1 MAFLSEI
8 LGHTITDI
16 DGRYIGKLEDLIA
29 REPADAIH
37 PIVDAVVIKDR
48 NKTIIVPYVLVMA
61 LFAPSIP
68 LKCRIEEITV
78 YDPAENDIFLSRD
91 VLDKQIIDTD
101 GARVVR
107 VNDLELVRVNGTLYV
122 GNVDIGLMGIFRRL
136 GVANV
141 TRRVSSLLHLPD
153 SQTFISWDD
162 VELLRHDPFM
172 RLRVPVEKIS
182 ELHPADVAEIISDMN
197 KLESGELLEAL
208 NMEQLADTLEE
219 VETEFQAD
227 LIENMSDEKVADILE
242 EMEPD
247 EAADLLAELPEQRSR
262 DLLEL
267 MNKEDSDDVRKL
279 LSYPVDSA
287 GGIMTTEY
295 ACVPADITAQEAI
308 NYLRQNAS
316 DAETLFYVYV
326 TDAEDHLVG
335 VFSLKGL
342 IFADPNAR
350 VQDFMEDRVKSVNIT
365 DEQDEVAQ
373 VVTKY
378 DLLAIPVIDDQNVMH
393 GIVTA
398 DDALDKIIPTAW
410 KKRLP
415 RFYH

>member
-8 LGHTITDI
+8 LGHTITDF

-29 REPADAIH
+29 RELADAVH
-37 PIVDAVVIKDR
+37 PIVDAVVIKDK
-48 NKTIIVPYVLVMA
+48 NKIIIVPYALVMA
-61 LFAPSIP
+61 LFTPSIP
-68 LKCRIEEITV
+68 LKCRADEI
-78 YDPAENDIFLSRD
+78 PAYEPADNDIFLSRD

-107 VNDLELVRVNGTLYV
+107 VNDLELVRVNETLYV
-122 GNVDIGLMGIFRRL
+122 GNVDIGMKGILRRL
-136 GVANV
+136 GIAEV
-141 TRRVSSLLHLPD
+141 THRITSLLHLPD

-172 RLRVPVEKIS
+172 RLRVPVESIS

-197 KLESGELLEAL
+197 KLESGQLLEAL
-208 NMEQLADTLEE
+208 DMEQLADTLEE
-219 VETEFQAD
+219 VETEFQAN
-227 LIENMSDEKVADILE
+227 LVENMSDEKVADLLE

-262 DLLEL
+262 GLLSL

-279 LSYPVDSA
+279 LSYPEDSA

-295 ACVPADITAQEAI
+295 ACVPLHLTADDAI
-308 NYLRQNAS
+308 QWLRQNAS
-316 DAETLFYVYV
+316 DAETLFYIYV
-326 TDAEDHLVG
+326 TDAQDHLLG
-335 VFSLKGL
+335 VLSLKEL
-342 IFADPNAR
+342 IFAEPQAH
-350 VQDFMEDRVKSVNIT
+350 VEDFMESHVKSVNLT
-365 DEQDEVAQ
+365 DEQDEIAQ
-373 VVTKY
+373 IITKY
-378 DLLAIPVIDDQNVMH
+378 NLLAIPVVDDQNVMH